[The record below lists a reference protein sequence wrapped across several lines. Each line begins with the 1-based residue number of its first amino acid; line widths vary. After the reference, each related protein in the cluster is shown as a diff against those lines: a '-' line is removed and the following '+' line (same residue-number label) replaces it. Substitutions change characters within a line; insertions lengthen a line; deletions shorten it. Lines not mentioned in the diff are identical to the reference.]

1 MKFIYLLLFIVFLAL
16 GFVLSVS
23 NSAPIKINYY
33 YGWLEIPL
41 SFALLTTL
49 VIGVFLGLTV
59 GVWKNLTL
67 RRKISTL
74 SREASITKKEVT
86 NLRTFPVN
94 SSN

>member
-23 NSAPIKINYY
+23 NSAPININYY
-33 YGWLEIPL
+33 YGWLEMPL

-49 VIGVFLGLTV
+49 VIGVLLGLTV
-59 GVWKNLTL
+59 GFFKNLTL

-74 SREASITKKEVT
+74 SKQASIINKEVT

>member
-1 MKFIYLLLFIVFLAL
+1 MKFIYLLLFIIFLTL

-23 NSAPIKINYY
+23 NSAPININYY

-49 VIGVFLGLTV
+49 VV
-59 GVWKNLTL
+59 GVMLGMSVGVLKNFKL
-67 RRKISTL
+67 RRKL
-74 SREASITKKEVT
+74 SKLSKQASITKQEVT

-94 SSN
+94 PSN

>member
-1 MKFIYLLLFIVFLAL
+1 MKFIYLLLFIIFLTL

-23 NSAPIKINYY
+23 NSAPININYY

-49 VIGVFLGLTV
+49 VV
-59 GVWKNLTL
+59 GVMLGMSVGVLKNLKL
-67 RRKISTL
+67 RRKL
-74 SREASITKKEVT
+74 SKLSKQASITKQEVT

-94 SSN
+94 PSN